1 MLQPSP
7 ARHHHKG
14 TDLQLPEDWP
24 TAHRL
29 VLPDSALLPSLR
41 LLGPA
46 GLECFRRWRHLLVRQ
61 SIARSRKKTQRK
73 KKRSHAYA
81 ADVRMQRTHAFVSS
95 FFEYRCV
102 RGLCHDWPTYGPPR
116 MQRFEERGADMLY
129 YLRTCF
135 TIYYLLTCFTR
146 CKSCGMLSM
155 LRTRL
160 F

>member
-29 VLPDSALLPSLR
+29 VLPDLALLPSLR
-41 LLGPA
+41 LLGRA
-46 GLECFRRWRHLLVRQ
+46 GLECLRRWRHLLVRQ
-61 SIARSRKKTQRK
+61 SIVRSRKKTQRK
-73 KKRSHAYA
+73 KKRSQAYA
-81 ADVRMQRTHAFVSS
+81 ADVRML
-95 FFEYRCV
+95 YRCV